1 MRKTIVLMLCA
12 VMLCVCLCGCG
23 SRDQGNNDLVIGTPV
38 VPEMTP
44 MVSPII
50 TPDMDDGYVD
60 DTDGLIEEKNEDK
73 KDHLTGGDTKNDKTV
88 VSPSPEVTREP

>member
-12 VMLCVCLCGCG
+12 AMLCVCLCGCG

-73 KDHLTGGDTKNDKTV
+73 KDRLTGGDTKNDKTV

>member
-12 VMLCVCLCGCG
+12 AMLCVCLCGCG
-23 SRDQGNNDLVIGTPV
+23 NRDQGNNDMVIGTPV

-50 TPDMDDGYVD
+50 TPDVEDGYVD
-60 DTDGLIEEKNEDK
+60 DRDGIIEDK
-73 KDHLTGGDTKNDKTV
+73 DESKQDHMTGGESRKDKTT